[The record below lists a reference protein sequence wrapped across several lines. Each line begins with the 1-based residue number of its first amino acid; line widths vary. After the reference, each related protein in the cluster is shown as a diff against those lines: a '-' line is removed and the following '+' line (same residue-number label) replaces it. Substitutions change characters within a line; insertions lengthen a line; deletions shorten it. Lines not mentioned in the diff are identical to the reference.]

1 MKIIVTIIPANL
13 VENLLFCTNQK
24 QESNSQQV
32 RDLVTRNTP
41 GFCLYQVARYFKNM
55 PNSTDLYKRIFLHVF
70 LIVL

>member
-41 GFCLYQVARYFKNM
+41 SFCLYQVARYFKIC
-55 PNSTDLYKRIFLHVF
+55 RIQQTYIKGFSYMF
-70 LIVL
+70 F